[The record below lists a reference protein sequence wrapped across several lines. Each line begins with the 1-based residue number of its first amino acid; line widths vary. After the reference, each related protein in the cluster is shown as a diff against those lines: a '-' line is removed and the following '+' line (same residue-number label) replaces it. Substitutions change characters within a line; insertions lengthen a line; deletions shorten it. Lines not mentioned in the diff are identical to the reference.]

1 MVGSHA
7 PRLRDDILA
16 MSNLIAN
23 GNSDRSDNQTQN
35 SRITAPAPRL
45 EKKNDL
51 ADGRSTAVTQPS
63 MGSMKAKWETRHCA
77 RHSANTSLKKG

>member
-45 EKKNDL
+45 EKNK
-51 ADGRSTAVTQPS
+51 
-63 MGSMKAKWETRHCA
+63 
-77 RHSANTSLKKG
+77 